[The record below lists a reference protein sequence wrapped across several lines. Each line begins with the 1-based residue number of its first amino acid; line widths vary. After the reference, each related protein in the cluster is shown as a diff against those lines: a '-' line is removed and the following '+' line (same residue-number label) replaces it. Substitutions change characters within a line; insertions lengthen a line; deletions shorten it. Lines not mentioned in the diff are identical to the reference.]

1 LETIYTDGPYA
12 GPEVDQ
18 ALQQHQVEQIQ
29 SGINGKTLDPTKL
42 YLADFEIE
50 QNEQGVPTRITCPQ
64 GQSVPVDLSS
74 RQGSYRADFDP
85 QLCRTCPLHLE
96 ERCPARPGKKRPSF
110 RLSFLPSK
118 VAVAKRRRKMRLSK
132 QDGKNHRAAI
142 EGTVRE
148 VKHPFPASKLPVRGL
163 FRMTCLM
170 VGSAAMTNVRRIHH
184 YWEEQR
190 KEERRKMAAA
200 GGGKAT
206 QKQPGLSFVSFL
218 MALLTGERSFSALPK
233 AYFGC

>member
-1 LETIYTDGPYA
+1 
-12 GPEVDQ
+12 
-18 ALQQHQVEQIQ
+18 
-29 SGINGKTLDPTKL
+29 
-42 YLADFEIE
+42 
-50 QNEQGVPTRITCPQ
+50 
-64 GQSVPVDLSS
+64 
-74 RQGSYRADFDP
+74 
-85 QLCRTCPLHLE
+85 
-96 ERCPARPGKKRPSF
+96 
-110 RLSFLPSK
+110 
-118 VAVAKRRRKMRLSK
+118 
-132 QDGKNHRAAI
+132 
-142 EGTVRE
+142 
-148 VKHPFPASKLPVRGL
+148 
-163 FRMTCLM
+163 MTCLM